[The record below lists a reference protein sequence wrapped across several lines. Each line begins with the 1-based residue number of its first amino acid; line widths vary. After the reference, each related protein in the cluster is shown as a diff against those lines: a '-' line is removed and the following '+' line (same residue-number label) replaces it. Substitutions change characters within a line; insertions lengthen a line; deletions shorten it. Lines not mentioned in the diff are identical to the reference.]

1 MASARDLY
9 ASHLVEGAKTSA
21 RPPMAG
27 SASLNIGAGH
37 FLSQPRKQGAA
48 VPATL
53 AEAARR
59 AGAVPTG
66 SDTARSAASRARRRR
81 RHRNR
86 QLQAVQG
93 MLASSSG
100 GRVRGSGKRAA
111 SVISAASGAS
121 LGGYSV
127 ASSTAS
133 RVHGMAHSVSDTL
146 LSYEP
151 TPLHHL
157 LRTSLTAC
165 HPLPPLATPCHALIV
180 ARTGIVL
187 AARATQSQAPGR
199 PRASPPLTACQAARY
214 PSTTVAS
221 PACPKAARGS
231 QRQHSSG
238 PRCCRRR
245 WRMSS
250 PSKST
255 TCWENGQPQHTH
267 IHSPTCQHIHSPTCQ
282 FEQQS
287 NNKV

>member
-1 MASARDLY
+1 
-9 ASHLVEGAKTSA
+9 
-21 RPPMAG
+21 MAG

-59 AGAVPTG
+59 AGAVPSG

-81 RHRNR
+81 RHRNH

-151 TPLHHL
+151 TPLHHV
-157 LRTSLTAC
+157 LRTSLTTW
-165 HPLPPLATPCHALIV
+165 HRLPPFGTPCHALVPLNV
-180 ARTGIVL
+180 ARTGIAL

-221 PACPKAARGS
+221 PGCPKTARGS

-250 PSKST
+250 PSRST

-267 IHSPTCQHIHSPTCQ
+267 THSPTCQ